1 MFLWQINALR
11 LEESALASLDGV
23 IADYAPYAFVGFVYV
38 LIPFSIWALSGGLRR
53 KLLKGKPMPHIQPG
67 VVIRFPIGRP
77 SPKQEPVAPFPPYR
91 EPSHYECDG
100 DDRDLD

>member
-23 IADYAPYAFVGFVYV
+23 IANNAPYAFVGFVYL

-53 KLLKGKPMPHIQPG
+53 KPLKGKRMPNIQPG
-67 VVIRFPIGRP
+67 VVIRFPIGHP
-77 SPKQEPVAPFPPYR
+77 TPAQEAVAPFPPNR
-91 EPSHYECDG
+91 ESSHCECDG
-100 DDRDLD
+100 ADRDLD

>member
-67 VVIRFPIGRP
+67 VVIHFPVGRSTP
-77 SPKQEPVAPFPPYR
+77 PPEPVATYPPVR
-91 EPSHYECDG
+91 EPLDY
-100 DDRDLD
+100 DDND